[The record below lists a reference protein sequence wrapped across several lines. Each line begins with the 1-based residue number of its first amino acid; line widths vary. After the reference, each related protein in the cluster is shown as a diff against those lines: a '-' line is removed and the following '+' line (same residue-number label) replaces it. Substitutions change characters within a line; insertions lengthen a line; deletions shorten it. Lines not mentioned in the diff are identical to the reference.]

1 MQGTKGIVS
10 LKKQSEQGHTK
21 SSIIQIPLVE
31 LSFMGTKQVGW
42 VLSRLVFIEVDIIP
56 ELLVVR

>member
-10 LKKQSEQGHTK
+10 LKKQSEQEHTK

-31 LSFMGTKQVGW
+31 LFFMGTNQVGW
-42 VLSRLVFIEVDIIP
+42 VLSRRVFIEVDIIP
-56 ELLVVR
+56 ELVMR